1 LNPAVIRKLAV
12 YLAAFALG
20 GIFLYAAYP
29 KIVDPPEFA
38 RIVYHYRMLGP
49 SSTMSP
55 LAANLLAVVLP
66 WVEAVAGVLLIV
78 GLWRREA
85 AIVTALML
93 VMFLVAV
100 GWAMS
105 HGIDV
110 ENCGCFSVKKGE
122 GGGRGAGWGLLAG
135 DTAML
140 AAALFVAWGSN
151 RPGWTK
157 PRESNL
163 P

>member
-1 LNPAVIRKLAV
+1 MTARKVAVIVAAV
-12 YLAAFALG
+12 VLG

-29 KIVDPPEFA
+29 KIVEPREFA

-55 LAANLLAVVLP
+55 LLANLLAVILP
-66 WVEAVAGVLLIV
+66 WVEAVAGVLLVV

-105 HGIDV
+105 QGIDV

-122 GGGRGAGWGLLAG
+122 GGRGAGWTLLAG

-140 AAALFVAWGSN
+140 GAAIFVAWASKRTN
-151 RPGWTK
+151 PPAEST
-157 PRESNL
+157 PR
-163 P
+163 